1 MKSTFLFATTA
12 FLIAFSGRSQGLF
25 NYSTVGIVR
34 THVGSIDGPLA
45 GNNIWAQMLAG
56 TSPDALAPVAVPV
69 QHLVLPGG
77 PTGWINA
84 GTASVPGVPGGQT
97 AYFEMLV
104 WDGARW
110 GTTFSLVPKDQLGMT
125 AVVPLALYDY
135 FGCCGPP
142 APPFTRS
149 AIVPV
154 PEPTTLAI
162 GIFPAAGT
170 VPRGP

>member
-1 MKSTFLFATTA
+1 MARRPAARHLS
-12 FLIAFSGRSQGLF
+12 SP
-25 NYSTVGIVR
+25 
-34 THVGSIDGPLA
+34 DGP
-45 GNNIWAQMLAG
+45 
-56 TSPDALAPVAVPV
+56 TSLGSRSGATI
-69 QHLVLPGG
+69 
-77 PTGWINA
+77 PTPAWINA
-84 GTASVPGVPGGQT
+84 GTASVPGVPGGQP

-125 AVVPLALYDY
+125 DVVPLALYDY